1 VTLKSRLTV
10 TQKPCPVHGNQT
22 AEKYFAAKVE
32 QLHTSDPHQWWTK
45 TKRILNIQD
54 SDLLASLEC
63 KGSPDQVAEAVNEF
77 FVSVS
82 AHLPK
87 VNSIILDDLADDYSA
102 DFVIDLADVENR
114 LARINIY
121 KAAGPD
127 GLRNWL
133 LSDFAPYLSQ
143 PLAAIFNASIRLGYV
158 PPVWKSAEVIPAP
171 KLPRPAPRSTH

>member
-1 VTLKSRLTV
+1 
-10 TQKPCPVHGNQT
+10 VHGNQT

-45 TKRILNIQD
+45 TKRTLNIQD

-63 KGSPDQVAEAVNEF
+63 KGSPDQVAEAVSEF

>member
-1 VTLKSRLTV
+1 LRLKSNNCIHLILISGGLK
-10 TQKPCPVHGNQT
+10 QN
-22 AEKYFAAKVE
+22 AF
-32 QLHTSDPHQWWTK
+32 
-45 TKRILNIQD
+45 LNIQD
-54 SDLLASLEC
+54 SDPLASLEC

-102 DFVIDLADVENR
+102 DFVIDPADVENR

-127 GLRNWL
+127 GLPNWL
-133 LSDFAPYLSQ
+133 LRDFAPYLS
-143 PLAAIFNASIRLGYV
+143 
-158 PPVWKSAEVIPAP
+158 
-171 KLPRPAPRSTH
+171 